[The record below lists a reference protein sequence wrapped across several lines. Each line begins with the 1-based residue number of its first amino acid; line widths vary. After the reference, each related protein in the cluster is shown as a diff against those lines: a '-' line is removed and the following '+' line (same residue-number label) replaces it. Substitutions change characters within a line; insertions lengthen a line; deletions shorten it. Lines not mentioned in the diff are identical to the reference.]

1 MSVQDA
7 ISKAQQE
14 FDKAL
19 SHLGDEFGR
28 LQVGR
33 ANSSL
38 VENVNIDVYGA
49 IQPLKAVASISI
61 PEPRTIQIQP
71 WDKGNLAAIEKAIVG
86 IGTGLNPI
94 NDGNFVRI
102 NIPPL
107 TEDRRKELSK
117 HVHKLAE
124 DARIAVRNSRQE
136 AHNHFKQLKTDN
148 DITEDDLRDA
158 DKSLQEKVDDINKKI
173 DEVAKGKEQD
183 VMTV

>member
-94 NDGNFVRI
+94 IDGNFVRI